1 MLGMTTTNDPGTSGI
16 KDIAEALGGGIKEG
30 SLMLIEGDA
39 KTGKS
44 VLCQHITYG
53 VLSTRASSVAY
64 YSSEYHAD
72 GLAAQMN
79 SMSLDTSHDL
89 ATDRLRVFKIYSKS
103 VIRKAQESLK
113 LIINHIQGLPPLY
126 KLVIIDSP
134 SVYLNKVNPV
144 VKVDF
149 LQSCKEMC
157 NKDRTIVLA
166 VDSSVF
172 EKKTLLRAYS
182 MSDYYLKLRS
192 NDAILD
198 RGQIDTRIIK
208 ILEVTKICGAE
219 RWGGQ
224 GMKFEIRPGIGIQ
237 ILPFVRIRV

>member
-16 KDIAEALGGGIKEG
+16 KDIAEALGGGINEG
-30 SLMLIEGDA
+30 SLMLIEGEA

-44 VLCQHITYG
+44 VLCQHIAYG
-53 VLSTRASSVAY
+53 VLSTRGSPVAY

-72 GLAAQMN
+72 GLAAQMS

-103 VIRKAQESLK
+103 VIRKPEKSLK
-113 LIINHIQGLPPLY
+113 LIINHIQGLPALY

-134 SVYLNKVNPV
+134 SVYLTKVNPM

-149 LQSCKEMC
+149 LQSCKELC
-157 NKDRTIVLA
+157 GQDRTIVLA
-166 VDSSVF
+166 IDSSAF
-172 EKKTLLRAYS
+172 EKKALLRAYT
-182 MSDYYLKLRS
+182 MSDYYLKLQT

-198 RGQIDTRIIK
+198 TGQIDTRIIK
-208 ILEVTKICGAE
+208 ILEVTKICGAD
-219 RWGGQ
+219 RWGGE
-224 GMKFEIRPGIGIQ
+224 GMKFEIKPGIGIQ